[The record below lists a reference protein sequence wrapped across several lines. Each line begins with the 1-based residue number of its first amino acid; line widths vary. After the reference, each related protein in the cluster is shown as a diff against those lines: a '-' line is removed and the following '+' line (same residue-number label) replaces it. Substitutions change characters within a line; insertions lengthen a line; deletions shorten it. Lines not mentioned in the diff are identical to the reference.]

1 VQRHE
6 GYAAGRGTTRKSTK
20 GVRRVDPV
28 ADRHLREATAVEVKI
43 GVQNVAR
50 EITFDTDA
58 SAEEVAAAVTAA
70 VEKGS
75 ALTLT
80 GEKGRQLLVPAGVIG
95 YVQLGETE
103 KRGVGFGNI

>member
-1 VQRHE
+1 M
-6 GYAAGRGTTRKSTK
+6 
-20 GVRRVDPV
+20 
-28 ADRHLREATAVEVKI
+28 EVKI

-50 EITFDTDA
+50 EITFETDS
-58 SAEEVAAAVTAA
+58 SAEEVVAAVSAA
-70 VEKGS
+70 VEQGT

-80 GEKGRQLLVPAGVIG
+80 GEKGRKLLVPAGVLG